1 MAERKT
7 QQISVASKTLGR
19 QQVVK
24 LKELSLRL
32 FLE

>member
-7 QQISVASKTLGR
+7 QHISVAWRSLGR